1 MNKLKNNNTTTVSFV
16 IPMYNEERYIENCL
30 ISLIKQSYP
39 KDKYEIIIV
48 DGNSEDNSR
57 KIVEKIKKECQI
69 IKIFTN
75 TEKVTPIS
83 FNIGI
88 RNSLGDIIIFGG
100 AHAVYDKDYI
110 RECVKLLM
118 TTDVENV
125 GGIQNAV
132 GQGYISSAIA
142 YAMKSPFGVGNA
154 YYHFTKKE
162 RYVDSVW
169 GGAFRKETLVK
180 LGGFNEK
187 YVKMQDYELNYR
199 LRSIGGKILVSP
211 KIKCKYFVRDSLK
224 KFAKQ
229 YFIYGAWKVKGIV
242 EHPDL
247 LAIRHLVPPCFVIA
261 LTISIFILPF
271 NLMIGLV
278 IPISYIVLNFLFSI
292 TISIREGLK
301 YFFILPIIFFLMN
314 FSWGLGF
321 LCGLKKFGIPKISI
335 RTILKSIKN
344 N

>member
-1 MNKLKNNNTTTVSFV
+1 LNFSNKPNVSFV

-30 ISLIKQSYP
+30 LSLVNQSYP
-39 KDKYEIIIV
+39 NNKYEIMVI
-48 DGNSEDNSR
+48 DGNSKDKSR
-57 KIVEKIKKECQI
+57 KIVENLQKKYNF

-75 TEKVTPIS
+75 PKRITPVS

-88 RNSLGDIIIFGG
+88 KQSIGEIVIFGG
-100 AHAVYDKDYI
+100 AHALYDKDYI
-110 RECVKLLM
+110 KECVKLLM
-118 TTDVENV
+118 TTDADNV

-132 GQGYISSAIA
+132 GQEYIGNAIA

-169 GGAFRKETLVK
+169 GGAFRKETLKK

-199 LRSIGGKILVSP
+199 LRNKDGKILVSP
-211 KIKCKYFVRDSLK
+211 KIKCNYFVRNSLK
-224 KFAKQ
+224 KFARQ
-229 YFIYGAWKVKGIV
+229 YFIYGVWKVKGIV

-247 LAIRHLVPPCFVIA
+247 LAIRHLVPPSFVVGLLA
-261 LTISIFILPF
+261 SILIFPF
-271 NLMIGLV
+271 NLNIGLI
-278 IPISYIVLNFLFSI
+278 IPLSYLSLNLMFSLA
-292 TISIREGLK
+292 ISIKKGLK
-301 YFFILPIIFFLMN
+301 YLIILPITFFLMN

-321 LCGLKKFGIPKISI
+321 LFGLKEHGIPKINI
-335 RTILKSIKN
+335 RTILNSMN
-344 N
+344 NN